1 MRVHLLSCRLVL
13 GFVAT
18 FFFYTAQ
25 AQATKTF
32 ELKGSLTG
40 FPDSSQVRLF
50 RSGENM
56 PFATTVLF
64 NNQFTLRGELAE
76 PMLLFLFVGDQQQP
90 AELFLENTRMQLK
103 GQKGN
108 PLEWVLTGS
117 QSHTVFK
124 EFVTRFLPY
133 VQLRNV
139 QANAFNEAPV
149 GPTRDSLVQVYTEAN
164 ARMQEQID
172 GLVARAPGSPVTPF
186 VLAATY
192 GFTNDPLL
200 LEKRFELL
208 TAENKKGTVGQQI
221 NAIIQE
227 AKVGAVGSLAID
239 FTQPDTSGRMISLSS
254 FRGKYVLVDFWASWC
269 GPCRQENPNVVYNYN
284 KFKAKNFTVLGVS
297 LDREDLRGK
306 WLEAIRKD
314 GLTWTHVSDLK
325 YWSNEAARIYKVTGI
340 PYNFLVDPT
349 GKIIAKNLRGPALE
363 QTLCQVLGCQ

>member
-1 MRVHLLSCRLVL
+1 MRVHFLFCRLVL
-13 GFVAT
+13 GFFAT
-18 FFFYTAQ
+18 LFFFEVQ
-25 AQATKTF
+25 AQATKKF
-32 ELKGSLTG
+32 ELTGLLTG
-40 FPDSSQVRLF
+40 FPDSAQVRLF

-90 AELFLENTRMQLK
+90 AELFLENTSMKLE

-117 QSHTVFK
+117 PSHATFK

-133 VQLRNV
+133 VQLRNA
-139 QANAFNEAPV
+139 QANAINEAPA
-149 GPTRDSLVQVYTEAN
+149 GPARDSLVQIYKEAN
-164 ARMQEQID
+164 YRMQEQID
-172 GLVARAPGSPVTPF
+172 ALVARAPGSPVTPF

-192 GFTNDPLL
+192 GFTSDPLL
-200 LEKRFELL
+200 LEKRFEQL

-221 NAIIQE
+221 NTIIQE

-239 FTQPDTSGRMISLSS
+239 FTQPDTSGKMISLSS

-325 YWSNEAARIYKVTGI
+325 FWSNDAARLYKVTGI
-340 PYNFLVDPT
+340 PFNFLVDPA